1 MLPSLSAR
9 IILASLAYKA
19 YFNLCCN
26 MTESGIDSLNLCGPY
41 DGLVVQLPPNLES
54 IQDLGAV
61 ILFICFFGPLAFNI
75 RSC

>member
-1 MLPSLSAR
+1 
-9 IILASLAYKA
+9 
-19 YFNLCCN
+19 

-54 IQDLGAV
+54 IQLLGAV